1 MNGLPVKRACD
12 LADCAAK
19 PKWLIEDL
27 WADQAVGI
35 LGGEPKCCK
44 TFLALDMAVSVA
56 SGTACLRRFQT
67 FGTAPVLLFPAED
80 ALCVVRQRL
89 EGICAAAH
97 TRLDA
102 LPIYVITAPR
112 LLLDLPQDQEQLRQ
126 TVARIKP
133 ALLILDPFIRL
144 HRSDENAS
152 KEVAPLL
159 GYLRQLQR
167 ELDVAVLLVHH
178 VRKGSAAKRP
188 GQALR
193 GSSDLHGW
201 GDSNL
206 YLRKNGSHLLL
217 SVEHRAAPCRDS
229 IPIELCQSGPALALT
244 VKTDPQPTSMSAVT
258 ASARQNPCLRVIQT
272 MAGLKGPVSIKQ
284 LRKLCRIRTATL
296 CNTLGTLKN
305 QGSVIHGPNGYS
317 LAETRCNTTVSFPCA
332 PIEAPG
338 SGNGKCPVQ
347 LPFEFPEQAASRKRD
362 NPSNASSSYMTLRD
376 GIPG

>member
-1 MNGLPVKRACD
+1 MNSLPVKRACD
-12 LADCAAK
+12 LTDSAQE
-19 PKWLIEDL
+19 PQWLIEGL

-44 TFLALDMAVSVA
+44 SFLALDMAVSVA
-56 SGTACLRRFQT
+56 SGAACLRRFPVLH
-67 FGTAPVLLFPAED
+67 TAPVLLFPAED
-80 ALCVVRQRL
+80 SLVVVRQRL

-102 LPIYVITAPR
+102 LPIYVITAAR
-112 LLLDLPQDQEQLRQ
+112 VLLDLPQDREQLRE
-126 TVARIKP
+126 TVAAINP

-167 ELDVAVLLVHH
+167 ELHVAVLLVHH

-206 YLRKNGSHLLL
+206 YVRRTGTDLLL
-217 SVEHRAAPCRDS
+217 SVEHRAAPCRDN
-229 IPIELCQSGPALALT
+229 IPIELCGSGCALALT
-244 VKTDPQPTSMSAVT
+244 VKTPQAQVPALPAVT
-258 ASARQNPCLRVIQT
+258 TTPQQDSCHRVLQAMT
-272 MAGLKGPVSIKQ
+272 QLNQPVSVQQ
-284 LRKLCRIRTATL
+284 LRKLCRMRTATV
-296 CNTLGTLKN
+296 CETLLTLKE
-305 QGSVIHGPNGYS
+305 QGSVIHRPNGYS
-317 LAETRCNTTVSFPCA
+317 LTEAQRKTPVSFPLC
-332 PIEAPG
+332 PIEPAG
-338 SGNGKCPVQ
+338 NGNGKRSRQ
-347 LPFEFPEQAASRKRD
+347 LSVNLAPKPDADSHCGKATTAL
-362 NPSNASSSYMTLRD
+362 PS
-376 GIPG
+376 